1 MALAARL
8 SCMTDRRLVY
18 STDPRRASAM
28 STAGSR
34 PAAATSSQRGA
45 GGAFG
50 KRPHPPAAA
59 PRLPDDGVIRVFRE
73 RGGRGGKVV
82 TVLRGLPGG
91 EAAAIVAELRRLCAT
106 GGAIKDEVVELQGDH
121 RDRVAA
127 WLRERGHRVKL
138 AGG

>member
-1 MALAARL
+1 
-8 SCMTDRRLVY
+8 MTDRRLVY
-18 STDPRRASAM
+18 STDPRRASAPP
-28 STAGSR
+28 TTENR
-34 PAAATSSQRGA
+34 PAPAASSQRGA

-50 KRPHPPAAA
+50 LRARLPAAA

-73 RGGRGGKVV
+73 RGGRGGRVV

-106 GGAIKDEVVELQGDH
+106 GGAVKDEAVELQGDH